1 MKRSHWIVA
10 FLVVVGGF
18 AGFQQYQSWSLNKPQ
33 GDSTAKPPVG
43 AEGGSGA
50 SRGQGEGRTGGGQGQ
65 QGRGG
70 GGRARGGEAVPVL
83 VATATQKA
91 VPLQIRAVGNVEP
104 YTTVSVKSQVTGA
117 LQQAHFKEGQD
128 VKKGQLLF
136 TVDPTSPRSGTKTGR
151 SQYGA

>member
-1 MKRSHWIVA
+1 MKRSLWIVA

-18 AGFQQYQSWSLNKPQ
+18 AGFQQFQSWSLNKPQ
-33 GDSTAKPPVG
+33 GDSAAKPPEG

-50 SRGQGEGRTGGGQGQ
+50 SRGQGEGRTGGQGQ

-83 VATATQKA
+83 IATAVQKS
-91 VPLQIRAVGNVEP
+91 VPLQIRAVGNVEA
-104 YTTVSVKSQVTGA
+104 YNTVSVKSQVTGM

-136 TVDPTSPRSGTKTGR
+136 TVDPRPLE
-151 SQYGA
+151 A